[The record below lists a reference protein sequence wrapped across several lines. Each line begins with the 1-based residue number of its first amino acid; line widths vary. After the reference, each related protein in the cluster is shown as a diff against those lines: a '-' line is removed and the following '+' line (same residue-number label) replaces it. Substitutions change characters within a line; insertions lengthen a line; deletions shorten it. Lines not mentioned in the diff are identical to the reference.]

1 VKGLAVH
8 HLDALPDAEIVIN
21 TTPLGMKEGDPT
33 PVPPDYVLEG
43 RVFCDAVYRP
53 GTETPLVRLARERG
67 VPVVAGG
74 RMLLYQGVLAQK
86 LWTGREPNVKA
97 MDLAIS

>member
-1 VKGLAVH
+1 MIKAHSEALDILVREEDRFAVH
-8 HLDALPDAEIVIN
+8 AGAGE
-21 TTPLGMKEGDPT
+21 TSGML
-33 PVPPDYVLEG
+33 YL
-43 RVFCDAVYRP
+43 RP
-53 GTETPLVRLARERG
+53 ELVQPAFRQAKPQAGEDWSALVRLARERG
-67 VPVVAGG
+67 APVVAGG